1 MKQELQTDQA
11 GEKQWEA
18 AERTMADFKRLA
30 SRYASAAWDARQPG
44 IRALYRQLL
53 QQTLDDQ
60 DKLYRL
66 LADRGDKKKVQNAS
80 GEDVLQEIAS
90 HDRALSELEAAIRKD
105 FAGIEAKEAETEAS
119 PEVVFQVLGE
129 AETISDPLTY
139 EEKELEIFGE
149 RPDYYSSLSSSSVY
163 DSSYVYYSE
172 PSVSDEE
179 ESVSAEVA
187 ETGTPAPTALEQPAP
202 APAAS
207 AVPAPLSPSRFGGAP
222 ASTALEQPAPAPAA
236 SPAPAPLSPSR
247 FEGTPAPAA
256 PEQPAPAPAASPAP
270 AAPEQP
276 APAPAASAVAAPLS
290 PSRFGGTPASAAPEH
305 PAPAP
310 AASAVPAPLS
320 PSRFRGAPA
329 SAASEQPAPAPA
341 ASPARPY
348 AAPRSPYGRPATGG
362 AAPYGTPAAAAPPM
376 AYGQPASG
384 VPVAPSYGGFR
395 NPAPAPASVRSLYGQ
410 SLPQPGQPAAGAY
423 SAGQPRRY
431 GQPYARQP
439 QQSGSTPPAAPP
451 AQQPYNSPYREEDGR
466 PPSYRPQG

>member
-105 FAGIEAKEAETEAS
+105 FAGIEATEAETGES
-119 PEVVFQVLGE
+119 PEAVFQVIEE

-149 RPDYYSSLSSSSVY
+149 RPDYYSSLTSSSVY
-163 DSSYVYYSE
+163 DSSYGDVYYSE

-179 ESVSAEVA
+179 ESVSAEAA
-187 ETGTPAPTALEQPAP
+187 ETSASASAALEQPAP

-207 AVPAPLSPSRFGGAP
+207 AVPAQPVPAPAASTTPAPIAPSRFGGTP
-222 ASTALEQPAPAPAA
+222 ASA
-236 SPAPAPLSPSR
+236 
-247 FEGTPAPAA
+247 G
-256 PEQPAPAPAASPAP
+256 PEQPVPAPT
-270 AAPEQP
+270 
-276 APAPAASAVAAPLS
+276 ASATPAPLS
-290 PSRFGGTPASAAPEH
+290 PSRFGGTPASAGP
-305 PAPAP
+305 
-310 AASAVPAPLS
+310 
-320 PSRFRGAPA
+320 
-329 SAASEQPAPAPA
+329 EQPAPAPA
-341 ASPARPY
+341 GSLARPY
-348 AAPRSPYGRPATGG
+348 TAPRSPYGRPVTGG
-362 AAPYGTPAAAAPPM
+362 AAPYGTPATAAPPVP
-376 AYGQPASG
+376 YGQPASPSG

-395 NPAPAPASVRSLYGQ
+395 SPAPAPAPASAREPYGQ
-410 SLPQPGQPAAGAY
+410 S
-423 SAGQPRRY
+423 RRY

-451 AQQPYNSPYREEDGR
+451 AQQPYNSPYRGEDGR

>member
-18 AERTMADFKRLA
+18 AERMMADFKRLA

-66 LADRGDKKKVQNAS
+66 LADRGDQKKVQNAS

-105 FAGIEAKEAETEAS
+105 FAGIEAKEAETGAS
-119 PEVVFQVLGE
+119 PEAVFQVLGE
-129 AETISDPLTY
+129 AENVSDPLTY

-163 DSSYVYYSE
+163 DSSYGDVYYSE

-179 ESVSAEVA
+179 ESVSAEAA
-187 ETGTPAPTALEQPAP
+187 EAGLSAPASAGPEQPAP
-202 APAAS
+202 VPAAS
-207 AVPAPLSPSRFGGAP
+207 AAPAPLAPARFGGAP
-222 ASTALEQPAPAPAA
+222 ASA
-236 SPAPAPLSPSR
+236 
-247 FEGTPAPAA
+247 G
-256 PEQPAPAPAASPAP
+256 
-270 AAPEQP
+270 PEQP
-276 APAPAASAVAAPLS
+276 APAPAASAAPAPLA
-290 PSRFGGTPASAAPEH
+290 PSRFGGALASAGP
-305 PAPAP
+305 
-310 AASAVPAPLS
+310 
-320 PSRFRGAPA
+320 
-329 SAASEQPAPAPA
+329 EQPAPAPA
-341 ASPARPY
+341 ASAARPY
-348 AAPRSPYGRPATGG
+348 AAPRSPYGRPATSA
-362 AAPYGTPAAAAPPM
+362 AAPYGTPATAAQPV
-376 AYGQPASG
+376 AYGQPAPPSG
-384 VPVAPSYGGFR
+384 VPIAPSYGGFR
-395 NPAPAPASVRSLYGQ
+395 SPAPASASAREPYGQ

-439 QQSGSTPPAAPP
+439 QQSGSAPTTAP
-451 AQQPYNSPYREEDGR
+451 SAQPPYNSPYRGEDGR

>member
-11 GEKQWEA
+11 GEKQWET

-105 FAGIEAKEAETEAS
+105 FAGIEAKEAETGES
-119 PEVVFQVLGE
+119 PEAVFQVLGE
-129 AETISDPLTY
+129 DETIPELPTY

-149 RPDYYSSLSSSSVY
+149 RPDYYSALSSSSVY
-163 DSSYVYYSE
+163 DSSYGDVYYSE
-172 PSVSDEE
+172 PSASDEE
-179 ESVSAEVA
+179 ESASADAA
-187 ETGTPAPTALEQPAP
+187 ETGTPALTALEQPAP

-207 AVPAPLSPSRFGGAP
+207 TTPAPLSPSRFGGAP
-222 ASTALEQPAPAPAA
+222 A
-236 SPAPAPLSPSR
+236 
-247 FEGTPAPAA
+247 PAA
-256 PEQPAPAPAASPAP
+256 PEQPAPAPSASTTPAP
-270 AAPEQP
+270 LSPSRFGGAPAPEAPEQS
-276 APAPAASAVAAPLS
+276 APAPAASAAPAPLS
-290 PSRFGGTPASAAPEH
+290 PSRFGGTPAPAAPEH
-305 PAPAP
+305 PAPA
-310 AASAVPAPLS
+310 
-320 PSRFRGAPA
+320 
-329 SAASEQPAPAPA
+329 
-341 ASPARPY
+341 PY

-362 AAPYGTPAAAAPPM
+362 AAPYGTPAAAAQPG
-376 AYGQPASG
+376 AYGQPASPSG
-384 VPVAPSYGGFR
+384 VPVASSYGGFR
-395 NPAPAPASVRSLYGQ
+395 SPAPAREPYGQ

-423 SAGQPRRY
+423 SAGRPRGY
-431 GQPYARQP
+431 GQPYARPP

-451 AQQPYNSPYREEDGR
+451 AQQPYNSPYREEVGGR
-466 PPSYRPQG
+466 PPAYRPQS

>member
-44 IRALYRQLL
+44 IRALYRLLL

-163 DSSYVYYSE
+163 DTSYEDVYYSE
-172 PSVSDEE
+172 PLVSDEE
-179 ESVSAEVA
+179 ESVSAEA
-187 ETGTPAPTALEQPAP
+187 TETGNPAPTALEQPAP

-207 AVPAPLSPSRFGGAP
+207 AMP
-222 ASTALEQPAPAPAA
+222 
-236 SPAPAPLSPSR
+236 
-247 FEGTPAPAA
+247 
-256 PEQPAPAPAASPAP
+256 
-270 AAPEQP
+270 
-276 APAPAASAVAAPLS
+276 APLS
-290 PSRFGGTPASAAPEH
+290 PSRFGGTPASAGP
-305 PAPAP
+305 
-310 AASAVPAPLS
+310 
-320 PSRFRGAPA
+320 
-329 SAASEQPAPAPA
+329 EQPAPAPA

-376 AYGQPASG
+376 AYGHPASG

-395 NPAPAPASVRSLYGQ
+395 NPAPASAPYGQ

>member
-1 MKQELQTDQA
+1 MKQELQKDQA
-11 GEKQWEA
+11 GEKQWET

-105 FAGIEAKEAETEAS
+105 FAGIEAKEADTEAS
-119 PEVVFQVLGE
+119 PEAVFQVLGE
-129 AETISDPLTY
+129 DETIPEPLTY

-163 DSSYVYYSE
+163 DSSYGDVYYSE

-179 ESVSAEVA
+179 ESVSADAA
-187 ETGTPAPTALEQPAP
+187 ETG
-202 APAAS
+202 
-207 AVPAPLSPSRFGGAP
+207 
-222 ASTALEQPAPAPAA
+222 
-236 SPAPAPLSPSR
+236 SPAL
-247 FEGTPAPAA
+247 AA
-256 PEQPAPAPAASPAP
+256 PEQPAPALAGS
-270 AAPEQP
+270 AAP
-276 APAPAASAVAAPLS
+276 APLS
-290 PSRFGGTPASAAPEH
+290 PSRFGGTPAPTAP
-305 PAPAP
+305 
-310 AASAVPAPLS
+310 
-320 PSRFRGAPA
+320 
-329 SAASEQPAPAPA
+329 EQPAPAPA

-362 AAPYGTPAAAAPPM
+362 AAPYGTPAAAAQPV
-376 AYGQPASG
+376 AYGQPVSPSG

-395 NPAPAPASVRSLYGQ
+395 SPAPVSAREPCGQ

-423 SAGQPRRY
+423 SAGQHRGY
-431 GQPYARQP
+431 GQPYARPP

-451 AQQPYNSPYREEDGR
+451 AQQPYNSPYREEGGR
-466 PPSYRPQG
+466 PCRPQS

>member
-66 LADRGDKKKVQNAS
+66 LAGRGDKKKVRNAS

-105 FAGIEAKEAETEAS
+105 FAGIEATEAETGES
-119 PEVVFQVLGE
+119 PEAVFQVLRE

-163 DSSYVYYSE
+163 DSSYGDVYYSE

-179 ESVSAEVA
+179 ESVSAEAA
-187 ETGTPAPTALEQPAP
+187 ETSASASAALEQPAP

-222 ASTALEQPAPAPAA
+222 APTAPEQSAPAPAT
-236 SPAPAPLSPSR
+236 SPVPAPLSPSR
-247 FEGTPAPAA
+247 FGGAPASAGPEQPAPAPTASTTPAPLSPSRYGGAPASAA
-256 PEQPAPAPAASPAP
+256 PEQPAPAPAGS
-270 AAPEQP
+270 
-276 APAPAASAVAAPLS
+276 L
-290 PSRFGGTPASAAPEH
+290 
-305 PAPAP
+305 
-310 AASAVPAPLS
+310 
-320 PSRFRGAPA
+320 
-329 SAASEQPAPAPA
+329 
-341 ASPARPY
+341 ARPY
-348 AAPRSPYGRPATGG
+348 TAPRSPYGRPATGG
-362 AAPYGTPAAAAPPM
+362 AAPYGTPATAAPPV
-376 AYGQPASG
+376 AYGQPASPSG

-395 NPAPAPASVRSLYGQ
+395 NPAPAPASAREPYGQ
-410 SLPQPGQPAAGAY
+410 S
-423 SAGQPRRY
+423 RRY

-439 QQSGSTPPAAPP
+439 QQSGPTPPAAPP
-451 AQQPYNSPYREEDGR
+451 AQQPYNSPYRGEDGR

>member
-11 GEKQWEA
+11 GEKQWET

-105 FAGIEAKEAETEAS
+105 FAGIEAKEAETGES
-119 PEVVFQVLGE
+119 PEAVFQVFGE
-129 AETISDPLTY
+129 DETIPELPTY

-163 DSSYVYYSE
+163 DSSCGDVYYSE

-179 ESVSAEVA
+179 ESASADAA
-187 ETGTPAPTALEQPAP
+187 ETGTPAAPEQPAP
-202 APAAS
+202 APAGSAAPAPLSPSRFGGAPAPAAPEQSSAAPGAS
-207 AVPAPLSPSRFGGAP
+207 AAPAPLSPSRFGGAP
-222 ASTALEQPAPAPAA
+222 ASAAPEQPAPAPGA
-236 SPAPAPLSPSR
+236 SAAPAPLSPSR
-247 FEGTPAPAA
+247 FGGAPAPAA
-256 PEQPAPAPAASPAP
+256 PEQPAPAPAASPT
-270 AAPEQP
+270 Q
-276 APAPAASAVAAPLS
+276 
-290 PSRFGGTPASAAPEH
+290 
-305 PAPAP
+305 
-310 AASAVPAPLS
+310 
-320 PSRFRGAPA
+320 
-329 SAASEQPAPAPA
+329 
-341 ASPARPY
+341 PY

-362 AAPYGTPAAAAPPM
+362 AAPYGTPAAAAQPG
-376 AYGQPASG
+376 AYGQPASPSG
-384 VPVAPSYGGFR
+384 VPVASSYGGFR
-395 NPAPAPASVRSLYGQ
+395 SPAPAREPYGQ

-423 SAGQPRRY
+423 SAGRPRGY

-439 QQSGSTPPAAPP
+439 QQSGSTPSAAPP
-451 AQQPYNSPYREEDGR
+451 AQQPYNSPYRGEDGGR
-466 PPSYRPQG
+466 PPAYRPQS